1 MSPIVIIS
9 VVTALIAVYLYLNL
23 SDEIPRLFA
32 LGIAAMCFVLD
43 IALAPWPVQLL
54 ILGLVL
60 AGSRTLSPLK
70 L

>member
-1 MSPIVIIS
+1 MSPIFIIS
-9 VVTALIAVYLYLNL
+9 IVTALIAGYLYVNL
-23 SDEIPRLFA
+23 SEEIPRIFA
-32 LGIAAMCFVLD
+32 LGIVALCFILD